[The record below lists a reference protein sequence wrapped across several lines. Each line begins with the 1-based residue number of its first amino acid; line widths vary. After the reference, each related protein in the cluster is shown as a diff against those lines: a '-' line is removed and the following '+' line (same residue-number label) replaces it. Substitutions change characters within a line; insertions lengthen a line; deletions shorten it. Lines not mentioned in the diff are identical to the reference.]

1 MDVVIGR
8 AFLAESN
15 LYGTLIWHGVRFG
28 RTEWDF
34 AILVQLSLVN
44 LTWHINS
51 NLVTEKKLSF
61 TSLYK
66 DWNYFW
72 IKSLQDSKAE
82 EIKNNEKLYILRR
95 MGGYEKIVVCFGF
108 PIFFCSR
115 LLKNRKNQKKE
126 IFDIFLPLFYAKV
139 SQRIQ
144 FL

>member
-108 PIFFCSR
+108 PIFLFSIIE
-115 LLKNRKNQKKE
+115 KSQETKKGNFWYFFAF
-126 IFDIFLPLFYAKV
+126 ILC
-139 SQRIQ
+139 
-144 FL
+144 